1 MVRLPSRLMFPSALR
16 SIRLTANLGLWLGIS
31 FAICFLTGLLS
42 HLIQHPP
49 GWFSWP
55 SRPVQLYRVTQG
67 IHVATGLAC
76 IPLLTAKIWSVLPKL
91 FTWPPVRGVAH
102 AVDRATAGLLS
113 AVALFQLVTG
123 VLNIAY
129 WYRPMPFAFIA
140 AHYWT
145 AWLVVGALALHVA
158 VKLPLLR
165 SGPSVVDDP
174 AADLPARRSRRRFLG
189 LVGATAGLVTLA
201 TVGQT
206 VRPLRD
212 VSLLAPRVP
221 DVGPQGLPVNRT
233 AASAQVSKVD
243 ESYRL
248 ALDGPAGRTMLS
260 LADLHALPQSTV
272 DLPISCVEGWSAR
285 GRWTGVPFA
294 ELVRRAGGEVGRAR
308 VRVESLERVGAY
320 RSSVLEPNY
329 AADPKTLLALG
340 LAGGELDLDHGYP
353 CRLIAPNRPGVLQTK
368 WIGVIV
374 VEPV

>member
-1 MVRLPSRLMFPSALR
+1 MFPSALR
-16 SIRLTANLGLWLGIS
+16 STRLTASLGLWLGVS

-55 SRPVQLYRVTQG
+55 PRPVQLYRVTQG

-145 AWLVVGALALHVA
+145 AWLAVGALALHAA

-174 AADLPARRSRRRFLG
+174 PDDMVVRRSRRRFLG

-206 VRPLRD
+206 VRPLRN
-212 VSLLAPRVP
+212 VSVLAPRVP
-221 DVGPQGLPVNRT
+221 DVGPQGVPVNRT
-233 AASAQVSKVD
+233 AASARVSKVD
-243 ESYRL
+243 ENYRL

-260 LADLHALPQSTV
+260 LADLRALPQSTV
-272 DLPISCVEGWSAR
+272 DLPISCVEGWSAG
-285 GRWTGVPFA
+285 GRWTGVAFA

-308 VRVESLERVGAY
+308 VRVESLERAGAY

-329 AADPKTLLALG
+329 AANPKTLLALR
-340 LAGGELDLDHGYP
+340 LAGDELDLDHGYP